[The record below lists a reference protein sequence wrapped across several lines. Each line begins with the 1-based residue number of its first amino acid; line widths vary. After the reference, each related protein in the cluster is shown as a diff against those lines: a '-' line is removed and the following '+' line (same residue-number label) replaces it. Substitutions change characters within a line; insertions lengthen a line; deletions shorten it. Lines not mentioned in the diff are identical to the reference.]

1 VAAPVRLWH
10 HRALTIEIRTMPSV
24 ADLPEW
30 QELVRHRAALARVTM
45 RDLFARDPERAQ
57 RCALAVEDLF
67 LDYSKN
73 LVTDETLQ
81 RLLALAAAS
90 GVSQAVAQMYTG
102 ARLNNTENRAV
113 LHVALR
119 NRSFGPIPVD
129 GADVMPEVNDVL
141 RRLERFT
148 RAVREGVWRGH
159 TGEPIADVVNIGI
172 GGSDLGP
179 RMVCEALRDPAGPG
193 PRAHFVSNVDGS
205 DLARLL
211 ATLDPRT
218 TLFVVASK
226 TFTTMETMANA
237 QSARAWLVERLG
249 EPAVARHFVAV
260 STNTKAVAAFGIAG
274 SSMFGFWD
282 WVGGRYSLWSAIGLP
297 IALANGWEAFAALLD
312 GAHAMDRHFRDA
324 PLAQN
329 MPVLLALLG
338 VWNGNFLGAHSHA
351 VIPYDQRL
359 ALLPAWLQQ
368 LDMESNGK
376 GVDRD
381 GARLAVAS
389 APIVWGEPGTN
400 AQHSFFQLVHQGARL
415 VPLDLIVAT
424 RADHSLPRHHAML
437 LANCLAQAEAL
448 MLGRT
453 LDEARAALRKS
464 GLAEAE
470 VERLAPHKVFP
481 GDRPTNLIILAR
493 LTPRALGMLL
503 ALYEHKVFVQG
514 VIWRVNS
521 FDQMGVELG
530 KELAGAILAELEGG
544 AAAPHDASTAA
555 LIARVRA

>member
-1 VAAPVRLWH
+1 M
-10 HRALTIEIRTMPSV
+10 TSV

-30 QELVRHRAALARVTM
+30 QELARHRAALAGTRLS
-45 RDLFARDPERAQ
+45 DLFAREHDRAQ
-57 RCALAVEDLF
+57 RLSLAVGDLF

-73 LVTDETLQ
+73 LLTDETL
-81 RLLALAAAS
+81 RGLLALATSRGVQPAIAAMF
-90 GVSQAVAQMYTG
+90 AG
-102 ARLNNTENRAV
+102 AKINNTENRPA

-119 NRSFGPIPVD
+119 NRSLGPIMVD
-129 GADVMPEVNDVL
+129 GADVMPGVTDVL
-141 RRLERFT
+141 RRMERFT
-148 RAVREGVWRGH
+148 RSVREGVWRGH

-179 RMVCEALRDPAGPG
+179 RMVCEALREPAGPG
-193 PRAHFVSNVDGS
+193 PRAHFVANVDGS

-237 QSARAWLVERLG
+237 HSARAWLVERLG
-249 EPAVARHFVAV
+249 SEQAVARHFVAV
-260 STNTKAVAAFGIAG
+260 STNAKAVAAFGIAA

-282 WVGGRYSLWSAIGLP
+282 WVGGRYSLWSSIGLP

-312 GAHAMDRHFRDA
+312 GAHAMDRHFREA
-324 PLAQN
+324 PPGQN

-338 VWNGNFLGAHSHA
+338 IWNSNFLGAHSHA

-376 GVDRD
+376 SVDRD
-381 GARLAVAS
+381 GRALSVDS
-389 APIVWGEPGTN
+389 APIIWGEPGTN
-400 AQHSFFQLVHQGARL
+400 AQHSFFQLVHQGTRL
-415 VPLDLIVAT
+415 IPLDLIVAR
-424 RADHSLPRHHAML
+424 RADHGLKRHHAML
-437 LANCLAQAEAL
+437 VANCLAQAEAL
-448 MLGRT
+448 MRGRT
-453 LDEARAALRKS
+453 LDEARAGLRKTGIS
-464 GLAEAE
+464 DAE
-470 VERLAPHKVFP
+470 VERLAPHKVFS
-481 GDRPTNLIILAR
+481 GDRPSNLIMLDR

-503 ALYEHKVFVQG
+503 ALYEHKVFTQG
-514 VIWRVNS
+514 VIWNLNS

-530 KELAGAILAELEGG
+530 KELAGTILTELEGG
-544 AAAPHDASTAA
+544 EPALHDGSTAA
-555 LIARVRA
+555 LIARIRT